1 MNPDWVK
8 YFLKL
13 TKDYKKGLKRMELE
27 QITAEEL
34 IFSGNIED
42 DRTNTY
48 LQLNDYDWMSYKLS
62 TRFKTEKQG
71 VLNIEFEYFGTNRS
85 LMKVSQILNNDKKQ
99 FEISYDTDIFIK
111 YLKKFLKSHMKQ
123 WDDKYAFN
131 GEDIVLKFYNEV
143 IEKGKDVT
151 GTKYL

>member
-1 MNPDWVK
+1 
-8 YFLKL
+8 
-13 TKDYKKGLKRMELE
+13 MELE

-85 LMKVSQILNNDKKQ
+85 LMKVSQILNDDKKQ
-99 FEISYDTDIFIK
+99 FEISYYTDIFIK
-111 YLKKFLKSHMKQ
+111 YLKNFLENHMKQ
-123 WDDKYAFN
+123 WNDKYAFN
-131 GEDIVLKFYNEV
+131 GEDIVLEFYNEV
-143 IEKGKDVT
+143 IQKGKDIT

>member
-1 MNPDWVK
+1 
-8 YFLKL
+8 
-13 TKDYKKGLKRMELE
+13 MELE

-48 LQLNDYDWMSYKLS
+48 LQLNDYDWMSYRLS

-85 LMKVSQILNNDKKQ
+85 LMKVSQILNDDKKQ

-111 YLKKFLKSHMKQ
+111 YLKKFLENHIKQ

-131 GEDIVLKFYNEV
+131 GEDIVLEFYNEV
-143 IEKGKDVT
+143 IKKGKDVT

>member
-1 MNPDWVK
+1 
-8 YFLKL
+8 
-13 TKDYKKGLKRMELE
+13 MELE

-85 LMKVSQILNNDKKQ
+85 LMKVSQILNDDKKQ

-111 YLKKFLKSHMKQ
+111 YLKKFLENHIKQ
-123 WDDKYAFN
+123 WNDKYAFN
-131 GEDIVLKFYNEV
+131 GEDIVLEFYNEV
-143 IEKGKDVT
+143 IQKGKDIT

>member
-1 MNPDWVK
+1 
-8 YFLKL
+8 
-13 TKDYKKGLKRMELE
+13 MELE

-111 YLKKFLKSHMKQ
+111 YLKKFLENHIKQ
-123 WDDKYAFN
+123 WNDKYAFN
-131 GEDIVLKFYNEV
+131 GEDIVLEFYNEV
-143 IEKGKDVT
+143 IQKGKDIT

>member
-1 MNPDWVK
+1 
-8 YFLKL
+8 
-13 TKDYKKGLKRMELE
+13 MELE

-131 GEDIVLKFYNEV
+131 GEDIVLEFYNEV
-143 IEKGKDVT
+143 IQKGKDIT

>member
-1 MNPDWVK
+1 
-8 YFLKL
+8 
-13 TKDYKKGLKRMELE
+13 MELKK
-27 QITAEEL
+27 ITTEEL
-34 IFSGNIED
+34 IFSGDIED

-48 LQLNDYDWMSYKLS
+48 LQLNDYDWMNYKLS

-71 VLNIEFEYFGTNRS
+71 ILDVEFEYFGTNRS
-85 LMKVSQILNNDKKQ
+85 MMKVSKNFNGNENQ
-99 FEISYDTDIFIK
+99 FEISYDTDIFIR
-111 YLKKFLKSHMKQ
+111 YLKEFLENHMKQ

>member
-1 MNPDWVK
+1 
-8 YFLKL
+8 
-13 TKDYKKGLKRMELE
+13 MELE

-48 LQLNDYDWMSYKLS
+48 LQLNDYDWMSYRLS

-85 LMKVSQILNNDKKQ
+85 LMKVSQILNDDKKQ

-111 YLKKFLKSHMKQ
+111 YLKKFLENHIKQ

-131 GEDIVLKFYNEV
+131 GEDIVLEFYNEV
-143 IEKGKDVT
+143 IQNGKDIT